1 MNEFERLHRQA
12 KINKELYPAGTRI
25 KLTRMGADPR
35 PVPAGSCGTVEFVDD
50 IGTVFVKFDNGRSLG
65 LISGED
71 SFSKI

>member
-1 MNEFERLHRQA
+1 MNGFERLHRQA
-12 KINKELYPAGTRI
+12 KINKELYPTGTRI
-25 KLTRMGADPR
+25 KLTEMGADPR

-50 IGTVFVKFDNGRSLG
+50 IGTVFVKFDNGRFLG